1 MATMSARTYVP
12 IPGGPDPADLPDIG
26 AITPEVKVPETP
38 ERPRPMQN
46 SLVASAARVTGAT
59 IKDTRGNAR
68 GSTDSWQE
76 DAWEMYDLVGEMR
89 FLVNVLASQASKA
102 RFYVGTLADDPTDP
116 PVPVTDTRLIQALE
130 AIGDGPT
137 GLAQITK
144 RLYINLE
151 VPGDGWLVGIPKPLM
166 PDARRERKAMLEK
179 GEDVPPMISLAD
191 TTLDDLVWRMLSV
204 SEVKFEEKNV
214 ILTLGDD
221 GEDDQVKTSPDDV
234 YMIRV
239 WDSHPR
245 KAWEADS
252 PTRSALP
259 VLRELVGLT
268 MHISAQIDSRLA
280 GAGVL
285 LTPASASK
293 AAKIALQ
300 MDPDGPDDP
309 FTDAL
314 IDAMITPISDRANA
328 SAYVPLI
335 WTVPDEA
342 VDKFK
347 FLDFSKPLDAQAK
360 EMRDEAIRRY
370 ALSADAPPELLLG
383 VGSMNHWGAWLVQ
396 EDVVRAHLEP
406 RLALVADALTTQYLR
421 PVMESL
427 GGWTP
432 EAIENHVVWF
442 DVEHLIVRISKGDD
456 ARQAYQDGVIN
467 AQTYRD
473 ALGFSEDDA
482 PEADSADPAVSTA
495 LEMVSRAPSLAQ
507 TPGLIELVRQ
517 IRAIMSGD
525 TSDDVAV
532 APVAEEEPA
541 PEGEPVE
548 GPPAPEPAEEPE
560 PLPDSLSAAI
570 QNVARV
576 RARRN
581 REMAGAGK

>member
-1 MATMSARTYVP
+1 MTSSRTYVP
-12 IPGGPDPADLPDIG
+12 IPGGPDPADLPDVG

-38 ERPRPMQN
+38 ERARPMQN
-46 SLVASAARVTGAT
+46 SLVASAARVTSAT

-342 VDKFK
+342 VEKFK

-525 TSDDVAV
+525 TSDDVAA
-532 APVAEEEPA
+532 APVAEEPA
-541 PEGEPVE
+541 PESEPVE
-548 GPPAPEPAEEPE
+548 GPPEPEPAEEPE

-581 REMAGAGK
+581 REMAGATK

>member
-1 MATMSARTYVP
+1 MTSSRTYIP
-12 IPGGPDPADLPDIG
+12 IPGGPGPADLPDVG

-38 ERPRPMQN
+38 ERERPRPGN
-46 SLVASAARVTGAT
+46 SLTASAARVTTAT

-68 GSTDSWQE
+68 GNTDSWQE

-116 PVPVTDTRLIQALE
+116 PVPVTDARLTAALE

-137 GLAQITK
+137 GLSQITK

-151 VPGDGWLVGIPKPLM
+151 VPGDGWLVGIPAPLM
-166 PDARRERKAMLEK
+166 PDARRERKAALER
-179 GEDVPPMISLAD
+179 GEDIAPMVSLAD

-214 ILTLGDD
+214 VLTLGDD
-221 GEDDQVKTSPDDV
+221 GEDDQVKASPDDV

-293 AAKIALQ
+293 AARIALGF
-300 MDPDGPDDP
+300 DPDGPEDP

-314 IDAMITPISDRANA
+314 IEAMITPISDRANA
-328 SAYVPLI
+328 SAMVPLI
-335 WTVPDEA
+335 WTVPDES

-421 PVMESL
+421 PVMETM
-427 GGWTP
+427 GGWSP

-442 DVEHLIVRISKGDD
+442 DVEHLIVRVSKGDD
-456 ARQAYQDGVIN
+456 ARQAYQDGVISG
-467 AQTYRD
+467 QTYRD

-482 PEADSADPAVSTA
+482 PEADSSDPAVATA

-517 IRAIMSGD
+517 IRAVMSAD
-525 TSDDVAV
+525 TSDDIA
-532 APVAEEEPA
+532 APTTDDAPAADEPA
-541 PEGEPVE
+541 EGT
-548 GPPAPEPAEEPE
+548 PPPEPATEPE

-570 QNVARV
+570 GRVAQT

-581 REMAGAGK
+581 RELAGATQ

>member
-1 MATMSARTYVP
+1 MSARTYIP
-12 IPGGPDPADLPDIG
+12 IPGGPSPADLPDIG
-26 AITPEVKVPETP
+26 AMTPEVKIA
-38 ERPRPMQN
+38 ERPIPGQ
-46 SLVASAARVTGAT
+46 SLVASAARVTSQHV
-59 IKDTRGNAR
+59 KDTRGNKR
-68 GSTDSWQE
+68 GSNDSWQE

-116 PVPVTDTRLIQALE
+116 PVPVTDQRLINALE

-137 GLAQITK
+137 GLSQIIK
-144 RLYINLE
+144 RLFINLE
-151 VPGDGWLVGIPKPLM
+151 VPGDGWLVGIPKSSM
-166 PDARRERKAMLEK
+166 PDERARRKAALEA
-179 GEDVPPMISLAD
+179 GEEVPPIVSLAD
-191 TTLDDLVWRMLSV
+191 VQLDDLVWKMLSV
-204 SEVKFEEKNV
+204 TEVKFDGDDV
-214 ILTLGDD
+214 VLTLGDD
-221 GEDDQVKTSPDDV
+221 GEDDQVKGSPDDV

-285 LTPASASK
+285 LAPASAAK
-293 AAKIALQ
+293 AAKIALGFEE
-300 MDPDGPDDP
+300 DGPEDP

-314 IDAMITPISDRANA
+314 IEAMITPISDRANA
-328 SAYVPLI
+328 SAYVPLV
-335 WTVPDEA
+335 WTVPDESEPHFRFMSFT
-342 VDKFK
+342 KE
-347 FLDFSKPLDAQAK
+347 LDAQAK
-360 EMRDEAIRRY
+360 DMRDEAIRRY

-421 PVMESL
+421 PIMEEI
-427 GGWTP
+427 GGF
-432 EAIENHVVWF
+432 EESNIENHVVWF
-442 DVEHLIVRISKGDD
+442 DVEHLIVRVSKGDD
-456 ARQAYQDGVIN
+456 ARQAYQDGVISGES
-467 AQTYRD
+467 YRN

-495 LEMVSRAPSLAQ
+495 LEMVARAPSLAQ

-525 TSDDVAV
+525 TGDDT
-532 APVAEEEPA
+532 PA
-541 PEGEPVE
+541 PETVVVEEDAPADGAPAE
-548 GPPAPEPAEEPE
+548 GPPEVEPASNPE
-560 PLPDSLSAAI
+560 PLPDELSLSI
-570 QNVARV
+570 QRVAR
-576 RARRN
+576 ARSR
-581 REMAGAGK
+581 RERAGAR